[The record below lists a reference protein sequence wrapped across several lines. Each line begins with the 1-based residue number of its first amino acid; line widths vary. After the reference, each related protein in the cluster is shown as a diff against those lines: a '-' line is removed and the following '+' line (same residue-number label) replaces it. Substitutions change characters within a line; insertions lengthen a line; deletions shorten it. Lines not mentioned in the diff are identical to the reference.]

1 MTTPIHKADFSF
13 IFSVSIGSSFSF
25 NLCLSDLLLLL
36 QPSACKTTFLYFF
49 FISIPSPF
57 TSWLKILFLMISYF
71 FCCGFF
77 WLFYYKSEENTV
89 EYICMTS
96 AVFHSN
102 SSLYCQRCIT
112 ASQSVTLETLDP
124 YVSLIQLWEERYTC
138 LYMFGRLL
146 KVWRGLWKVKYKPI
160 YFNSWERL
168 QCCAIKR

>member
-57 TSWLKILFLMISYF
+57 TSWLKILFLMISYC

-112 ASQSVTLETLDP
+112 VSQSVSQSGDFR
-124 YVSLIQLWEERYTC
+124 SLRFPDSS
-138 LYMFGRLL
+138 MGRKIYLPLHVRTSVKSL
-146 KVWRGLWKVKYKPI
+146 KRTMKSKI
-160 YFNSWERL
+160 
-168 QCCAIKR
+168 